1 VRLIEYSS
9 REEAE
14 EDPVDLGEEEVSQ
27 CQSSSI
33 ESRRRI
39 ILGVFVKDVQLCQV
53 KLNMCTVKNSLFFL
67 QVSGFMNRL

>member
-1 VRLIEYSS
+1 MRLIEYSS

-53 KLNMCTVKNSLFFL
+53 KLNICTVNNSLFFL